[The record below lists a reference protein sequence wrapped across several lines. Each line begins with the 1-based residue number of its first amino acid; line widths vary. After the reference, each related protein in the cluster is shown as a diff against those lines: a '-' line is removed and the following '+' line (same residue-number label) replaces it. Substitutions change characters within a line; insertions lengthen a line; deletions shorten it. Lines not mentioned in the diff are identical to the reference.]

1 MAITPVDMSSLG
13 NQRSDLSKIAS
24 DDFLRIQQQ
33 QLAHL
38 IQQDQAEHEMST
50 QMVEGA
56 DEVIINAEH
65 TPPRQQP
72 HEHHENNEASPL
84 EDEIKEEENVEYVV
98 YNDPELG
105 NALDWRG

>member
-1 MAITPVDMSSLG
+1 MAITPVDMSSLA
-13 NQRSDLSKIAS
+13 NQRSDLSKVAS

-38 IQQDQAEHEMST
+38 IQKDQAEHEMST
-50 QMVEGA
+50 KMVEGA
-56 DEVIINAEH
+56 DEVVINTDHA
-65 TPPRQQP
+65 PSRQP
-72 HEHHENNEASPL
+72 YREEE
-84 EDEIKEEENVEYVV
+84 KEPSTVDVDAQEPENVEYVV

>member
-1 MAITPVDMSSLG
+1 MAITPVDMSSLV
-13 NQRSDLSKIAS
+13 NQRSDLSKVAS

-38 IQQDQAEHEMST
+38 IQKEQTEHEMST
-50 QMVEGA
+50 KMVEGA
-56 DEVIINAEH
+56 DEVVINTEQSPA
-65 TPPRQQP
+65 RQP
-72 HEHHENNEASPL
+72 TREEN
-84 EDEIKEEENVEYVV
+84 KEPSHVDPDVVEPENVEYVV